1 MINVRKLFF
10 SILHTEVV
18 GFIFI
23 VLNKVLTN
31 ANSYLPESFIQDKT
45 KFQAYGLVVILLIVL
60 GVIQYYSII
69 LYDKLN
75 WRIASLLHYILEV
88 SAILLILFYLEFI
101 NNIINLLVVYV
112 ITSFFFILKW
122 LYYYRK
128 FS

>member
-18 GFIFI
+18 GFMFI

-60 GVIQYYSII
+60 GVIQYYSIV

>member
-18 GFIFI
+18 GFMFI

-122 LYYYRK
+122 LYYYKK

>member
-18 GFIFI
+18 GFMFI

-45 KFQAYGLVVILLIVL
+45 KFQAYGLVVISLIVL

>member
-10 SILHTEVV
+10 SILHAEVV

-112 ITSFFFILKW
+112 ITSFFFILEW

>member
-18 GFIFI
+18 GFMFI

>member
-45 KFQAYGLVVILLIVL
+45 KFQAYGLVVISLIVL

>member
-1 MINVRKLFF
+1 MINIRKLFF

-18 GFIFI
+18 GFLFI

-45 KFQAYGLVVILLIVL
+45 KFQAYGLVVILFIVL

>member
-18 GFIFI
+18 GFLFI

-45 KFQAYGLVVILLIVL
+45 KFQAFGLVVILLIVL

-75 WRIASLLHYILEV
+75 WRIASLLNYILEV

-101 NNIINLLVVYV
+101 NNIVNLLVVYV
-112 ITSFFFILKW
+112 VTSFLFILKW